1 MGADAAG
8 SGLVVGLLGPVE
20 IGPAGGVLAPVA
32 QPQLRVLLG
41 LLAVT
46 GGRVVTAG
54 ALVDGVWGEE
64 WSPRREQNLH
74 ALVYQLRRRLAAL
87 EPGSGPGKGAGRLAR
102 AGPGYRLVL
111 EAGELDVA
119 VFANLAGRGRQ
130 AARAGDAAG
139 ARGLLGQAL
148 GVWRGA
154 ALADAAPLCA
164 RLAGEAARLEEQRLA
179 VVEERI
185 GCDLALGAHAEVV
198 TELAALV
205 SEFPLR
211 ERLAALLMTAL
222 YRCGRRGEA
231 LAVYDSTRR
240 VLAEELGLDPGP
252 DLAGLQAQVL
262 ADDPGLAASAQSVAS
277 PAAATR
283 ALPHDLAGFTGRD
296 RELAQL
302 LAAVDSLAAGGGVVG
317 IHAIGGMAGIGK
329 TTLAVHAAHRL
340 AASFPDGQFFLPLH
354 AHTPGQQPV
363 DPADALASL
372 LLTAGAGPAQIPP
385 GLEARAARW
394 RDHVAGRK
402 ILLVL
407 DDAASHEQVR
417 PLLPGAAGSLVL
429 VTSRRRLT
437 ALQGAS
443 VISLDVL
450 PPVEAAELLARLAG
464 RPELTSRTG
473 PAGEIT
479 RLCGH
484 LPMAIGMLASQL
496 RHHPAWTAATLA
508 ADLAAARN
516 QLAILHTEN
525 LSVAAAFDLSY
536 RDLTPGP
543 QRLFRR
549 LGLVPGPSFDAYAAA
564 ALADTSAEEARRSLE
579 ELYNQHLITEPAP
592 GRYQLH
598 DLLRQHA
605 RTLAAADDPAE
616 SSAATERLMNYY
628 AHTATAAGRYIPTG
642 TVIESRPPPGRPPSC
657 APPLTTRQRAAAWL
671 ATEHPNLH
679 AAADHAAAQAMPLH
693 AIAIAAA
700 MAGFLRGHGNW
711 DQAAALH
718 RTALTAARQAGDMAG
733 QAGALD
739 NLGLLKWLAG
749 DFPAAAASHQK
760 ALALYRDLGDQPGQ
774 VYALNHLGLVHRET
788 GNYPAAMISHQQAL
802 ALAHS
807 ADDRRAEAVTLSDLG
822 AVQELTG
829 DYPAAATSLEQAL
842 ALYRDVG
849 DRPGQVY
856 ALVELGAVQRL
867 TRDLAA
873 ATASLNQAL
882 ALARRL
888 GDRPGQA
895 WALNDLGLVQQL
907 TGHYQAAASH
917 REALALFRAFGHRP
931 GEAEALNGLAELACR
946 TSDTGQARDYH
957 TQALTIARAIGMPVE
972 EARALEGIGNSHLHD
987 GNTGEGAAHLRCA
1000 LAIYQRIG
1008 TPGAR
1013 RVQETLDDH
1022 GLTSTTP

>member
-46 GGRVVTAG
+46 GGRVVIAE

-139 ARGLLGQAL
+139 ARELLGQAL

-205 SEFPLR
+205 VEFPLR

-340 AASFPDGQFFLPLH
+340 AAGFPDGQFFLPLH

-417 PLLPGAAGSLVL
+417 PLLPGTAGSLVL
-429 VTSRRRLT
+429 VTSRRRLA

-464 RPELTSRTG
+464 RPELTSRAG
-473 PAGEIT
+473 SAGEIT

-484 LPMAIGMLASQL
+484 LPLAIGMLASQL

-516 QLAILHTEN
+516 RLAILHAEN

-549 LGLVPGPSFDAYAAA
+549 LGLVPGPSFDGYAAA
-564 ALADTSAEEARRSLE
+564 ALADTSVEEARVSLE
-579 ELYNQHLITEPAP
+579 ELYDQHLISEPAP

-598 DLLRQHA
+598 DLLCQHA
-605 RTLAAADDPAE
+605 RALAAADPAK
-616 SSAATERLMNYY
+616 SSAATERLMDYY
-628 AHTATAAGRYIPTG
+628 AHTATAAGQYIPTG
-642 TVIESRPPPGRPPSC
+642 IAIESRPPPGRPPGC
-657 APPLTTRQRAAAWL
+657 APQLNTRQQAAAWL
-671 ATEHPNLH
+671 ETEHPNLH
-679 AAADHAAAQAMPLH
+679 AAAGHAAAQAMPLH
-693 AIAIAAA
+693 VIAIAAA
-700 MAGFLRGHGNW
+700 MGGFLRGHGNW
-711 DQAAALH
+711 DQATALH
-718 RTALTAARQAGDMAG
+718 RTALTTARQAGDMAG

-739 NLGLLKWLAG
+739 NLGLLEWLAG
-749 DFPAAAASHQK
+749 DFPGAAASHQK

-807 ADDRRAEAVTLSDLG
+807 AGDRRAEAVTLSDLG
-822 AVQELTG
+822 SVQELTG

-856 ALVELGAVQRL
+856 ALVEIGAVQRL

-873 ATASLNQAL
+873 AAASLNQAL
-882 ALARRL
+882 ALARGL

-907 TGHYQAAASH
+907 TGDYQAAAASH

-957 TQALTIARAIGMPVE
+957 TQALTIARAIGMPSE
-972 EARALEGIGNSHLHD
+972 EARALEGIGNSHLPD
-987 GNTGEGAAHLRCA
+987 GNIGEGAAHLQCA

-1008 TPGAR
+1008 TPAAR
-1013 RVQETLDDH
+1013 RVQETLDRH